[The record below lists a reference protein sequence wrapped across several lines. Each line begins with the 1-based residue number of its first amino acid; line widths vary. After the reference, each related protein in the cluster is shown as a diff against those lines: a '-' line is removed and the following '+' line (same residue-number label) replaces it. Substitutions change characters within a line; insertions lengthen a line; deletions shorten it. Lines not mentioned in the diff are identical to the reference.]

1 MTMPNF
7 LIIGAQKAGTTALYF
22 YLRQHPQ
29 IYMPPGKEAHF
40 FSYENEDLNF
50 RGPLRNLP
58 TPIANIEEYR
68 ALFEEVSDEIAI
80 GEASPSYLYIPKAV
94 ERIQHYIPDAKLI
107 AILRNPVDRAY
118 SNFMHC
124 LRDGCEPLT
133 DFEQALQ
140 AEKARISDN
149 WGAMW
154 HYTQKGFYYT
164 QLRRFFDRFDQEQ
177 IRVYL
182 YEDLHTNPVGVTQ
195 DIFQFLG
202 VDRFVPDVSSKYNVS
217 GIPKN
222 KTLQV
227 LMTQLAPIKSSITP
241 FLPTKLRQFIQE
253 RILAKPELPLEV
265 RRQLIQVY
273 QEDIL
278 KLQDLIQR
286 DLSKW
291 LAQP

>member
-7 LIIGAQKAGTTALYF
+7 LIVGAQKAGTTALYY

-29 IYMPPGKEAHF
+29 IYMSPEKETHF
-40 FSYENEDLNF
+40 FSYENEKLNF
-50 RGPLRNLP
+50 RGPSRNLL
-58 TPIANIEEYR
+58 TPITNIEAYR
-68 ALFEEVSDEIAI
+68 ALFQKASGEIAI

-94 ERIQHYIPDAKLI
+94 ERIQHYLPDAKLI

-124 LRDGCEPLT
+124 VRDGCEPLT
-133 DFEQALQ
+133 DFQQALQ
-140 AEKARISDN
+140 AEKARLSDN

-154 HYTQKGFYYT
+154 HYIQKGFYYT
-164 QLRRFFDRFDQEQ
+164 QLRRFFDRFDQAQ
-177 IRVYL
+177 IKVYL
-182 YEDLHTNPVGVTQ
+182 YEDLQTNPVGVLQ
-195 DIFQFLG
+195 DIFQFLN
-202 VDRFVPDVSSKYNVS
+202 VDKEFVPDVSGKHNVS

-222 KTLQV
+222 KALQI
-227 LMTQLAPIKSSITP
+227 LMTGVIPIRSGINL
-241 FLPTKLRQFIQE
+241 FLPAKLRQSIRE
-253 RILAKPELPLEV
+253 RILIKPDLPLEV

-291 LAQP
+291 LA

>member
-7 LIIGAQKAGTTALYF
+7 LIIGAQKAGTTSLYY

-29 IYMPPGKEAHF
+29 IYMSQEKEAHF

-50 RGPLRNLP
+50 RESSRNL
-58 TPIANIEEYR
+58 TIPITNIENYR
-68 ALFEEVSDEIAI
+68 KLFQEVSSEIAI

-94 ERIQHYIPDAKLI
+94 ERIQNYVPDAKLI
-107 AILRNPVDRAY
+107 AILRNPTDRAY
-118 SNFMHC
+118 SNFLHC
-124 LRDGCEPLT
+124 VQDGREQLT
-133 DFEQALQ
+133 DFEQALRV
-140 AEKARISDN
+140 EKARISDN

-154 HYTQKGFYYT
+154 HYVQKGFYYT
-164 QLRRFFDRFDQEQ
+164 QLKRFFDRFNPNQ

-182 YEDLHTNPVGVTQ
+182 YEDLQTSPINLVQ

-202 VDRFVPDVSSKYNVS
+202 VDKEFVPDVSSKHNIS

-227 LMTQLAPIKSSITP
+227 LMTGLTPISARLKP
-241 FLPTKLRQFIQE
+241 FLPAKLRQSIKKQ
-253 RILAKPELPLEV
+253 ILVKPELSLEV

-291 LAQP
+291 LA